1 MLPLPRFRLDRPDT
15 LADALGCL
23 ADGAVVL
30 AGGTDLLPSM
40 KHRLFE
46 PARLVSLSGVASLRS
61 VTGADRGLA
70 IGAGMT
76 LRDVSRDERVRRLF
90 PALADA
96 CRTVATPT
104 IQAMGTLGGQVALD
118 TRCVFYNQPAGWR
131 ASVGGCLK
139 KDGAVCHVAPKGQ
152 GCYAAHSA
160 DTIPALWLY
169 DAVIE
174 LASTSGTRRVPLRD
188 LYGEDGRTWLGVRP
202 GELITS
208 ITLPA
213 PTSSVVHRKVRTR
226 AAIDYGALLVA
237 VGRSE
242 QGLRAVISAIGP
254 RPVEVVAATPEAL
267 AEAAHASVHPLA
279 THLHPVP
286 WRRALVRVEVL
297 RAAQGTKTGL
307 RVDAEG
313 GATG

>member
-1 MLPLPRFRLDRPDT
+1 MLPLPRFQLSQPTT
-15 LADALGCL
+15 LADALAAL
-23 ADGAVVL
+23 ADGAVVI

-46 PARLVSLSGVASLRS
+46 PARVVSLAGIASLRS
-61 VTGADRGLA
+61 VAEGDGGLV
-70 IGAGMT
+70 IGAGAT
-76 LRDVSRDERVRRLF
+76 LREVARHPVVQVRF
-90 PALADA
+90 PALAAA

-104 IQAMGTLGGQVALD
+104 IQAMATLGGQVALD

-139 KDGAVCHVAPKGQ
+139 KDGAVCHVAPKGA

-160 DTIPALWLY
+160 DTVPALWLY
-169 DAVIE
+169 GAVIG
-174 LASTSGTRRVPLRD
+174 LRSASGARAVPLRG

-202 GELITS
+202 GEVITS
-208 ITLPA
+208 ITLPE

-242 QGLRAVISAIGP
+242 QGLRAVVSAVGP
-254 RPVEVVAATPEAL
+254 RPIEVAAATPEAL
-267 AEAAHASVHPLA
+267 AEAAHAAVHPLA

-286 WRRALVRVEVL
+286 WRRALVRIEVL
-297 RAAQGTKTGL
+297 RAANALVGDS
-307 RVDAEG
+307 RA
-313 GATG
+313 